1 LSLVFEILAVVLLV
15 FWLML
20 LARLV
25 FDLVQAFA
33 RDWRPRG
40 PLLIVLELIYT
51 VTDPPLK
58 AIRRVIPPLRLGQI
72 QLDLDRH
79 QHPDQHRPLPRRDHR
94 LIRED
99 PCP

>member
-1 LSLVFEILAVVLLV
+1 MSVVFEVLAVLLLI
-15 FWLML
+15 FWLFL

-40 PLLIVLELIYT
+40 PLLILLEAIYS

-58 AIRRVIPPLRLGQI
+58 LLRRIIPPLRLGQI
-72 QLDLDRH
+72 QFDLAF
-79 QHPDQHRPLPRRDHR
+79 
-94 LIRED
+94 LILLIGVNILISIVRSLAAST
-99 PCP
+99 

>member
-1 LSLVFEILAVVLLV
+1 MSVVFEVLAVLLLI
-15 FWLML
+15 FWLFL

-40 PLLIVLELIYT
+40 PLLILLEAIYS

-58 AIRRVIPPLRLGQI
+58 LLRRVIPPLRLGQI
-72 QLDLDRH
+72 QFDLAF
-79 QHPDQHRPLPRRDHR
+79 PIL
-94 LIRED
+94 LIGVNILISVARSLAAST
-99 PCP
+99 

>member
-1 LSLVFEILAVVLLV
+1 MSLVFEVIAVLLLV
-15 FWLML
+15 FWFML

-40 PLLIVLELIYT
+40 PILLLLEAIYT

-58 AIRRVIPPLRLGQI
+58 LLRRVIPPLRLGQV
-72 QLDLDRH
+72 QLDLAF
-79 QHPDQHRPLPRRDHR
+79 
-94 LIRED
+94 LILLLGTNILITVARSFATATAA
-99 PCP
+99 

>member
-1 LSLVFEILAVVLLV
+1 MSVVFEILAVLLLV
-15 FWLML
+15 FWLLL

-40 PLLIVLELIYT
+40 PLLIVLEVIYT

-58 AIRRVIPPLRLGQI
+58 LLRRVIPPLRLGQV
-72 QLDLDRH
+72 QLDLAF
-79 QHPDQHRPLPRRDHR
+79 
-94 LIRED
+94 LILLIATNILISVVRSLAATTA
-99 PCP
+99 

>member
-1 LSLVFEILAVVLLV
+1 MSLVFETIAALLFL
-15 FWLML
+15 FWLLL

-40 PLLIVLELIYT
+40 PLLVLLELLYT

-72 QLDLDRH
+72 QLDLAF
-79 QHPDQHRPLPRRDHR
+79 
-94 LIRED
+94 LILFIGTNILMGIARGLAATT
-99 PCP
+99 

>member
-1 LSLVFEILAVVLLV
+1 MSVVFEVLAVLLLI
-15 FWLML
+15 FWLFL

-40 PLLIVLELIYT
+40 PLLILLEAIYS

-58 AIRRVIPPLRLGQI
+58 LLRRIIPPLRLGQI
-72 QLDLDRH
+72 QFDLAF
-79 QHPDQHRPLPRRDHR
+79 
-94 LIRED
+94 LILLIGVNILISVARSLAAAT
-99 PCP
+99 

>member
-1 LSLVFEILAVVLLV
+1 MSLVFEVLAILLLA

-25 FDLVQAFA
+25 FDLVQVFA

-40 PLLIVLELIYT
+40 PILLLLEVIYT

-58 AIRRVIPPLRLGQI
+58 VLRRVIPPLRLGQV
-72 QLDLDRH
+72 QLDLAF
-79 QHPDQHRPLPRRDHR
+79 
-94 LIRED
+94 LILLIGTNILISVVRSLAATT
-99 PCP
+99 

>member
-1 LSLVFEILAVVLLV
+1 MSVVFEILAVVLLV
-15 FWLML
+15 FWLLL

-40 PLLIVLELIYT
+40 PILLVLEVIYT

-58 AIRRVIPPLRLGQI
+58 LLRRVIPPLRLGQI
-72 QLDLDRH
+72 QLDLAF
-79 QHPDQHRPLPRRDHR
+79 
-94 LIRED
+94 LILLIATNILISVVRSLAATTA
-99 PCP
+99 

>member
-1 LSLVFEILAVVLLV
+1 MSLVFEALALALLV

-33 RDWRPRG
+33 REWRPRG
-40 PLLIVLELIYT
+40 PLLILLEAIYT

-72 QLDLDRH
+72 QLDLAF
-79 QHPDQHRPLPRRDHR
+79 
-94 LIRED
+94 LILLIGTNILISIVRSLAVTTA
-99 PCP
+99 

>member
-1 LSLVFEILAVVLLV
+1 MSVVFEVLAVLLLI
-15 FWLML
+15 FWLFL

-40 PLLIVLELIYT
+40 PLLILLEAIYS

-58 AIRRVIPPLRLGQI
+58 LLRRIIPPLRLGQI
-72 QLDLDRH
+72 QFDLAF
-79 QHPDQHRPLPRRDHR
+79 
-94 LIRED
+94 LILLIGVNILISVARSLAASM
-99 PCP
+99 

>member
-1 LSLVFEILAVVLLV
+1 MSLVFEVIALALLV

-25 FDLVQAFA
+25 FDLVQAFS

-40 PLLIVLELIYT
+40 PLLILLEFIYT

-58 AIRRVIPPLRLGQI
+58 LLRRVIPPLRLGQV
-72 QLDLDRH
+72 QLDLAF
-79 QHPDQHRPLPRRDHR
+79 
-94 LIRED
+94 LILLIGTNILISVFRSLAVTA
-99 PCP
+99 

>member
-1 LSLVFEILAVVLLV
+1 MSLVFEVIATLLLV
-15 FWLML
+15 FWLLL

-40 PLLIVLELIYT
+40 PLVLLLEVIYT

-58 AIRRVIPPLRLGQI
+58 LLRRIIPPLRLGQV
-72 QLDLDRH
+72 QLDLAF
-79 QHPDQHRPLPRRDHR
+79 
-94 LIRED
+94 LILLLGTNILISVARSLAAAA
-99 PCP
+99 

>member
-1 LSLVFEILAVVLLV
+1 MSVVFEVLAVLLLI
-15 FWLML
+15 FWLFL

-40 PLLIVLELIYT
+40 PLLILLEAIYP

-58 AIRRVIPPLRLGQI
+58 HLRRVIPPLRLGQI
-72 QLDLDRH
+72 QFDLAF
-79 QHPDQHRPLPRRDHR
+79 
-94 LIRED
+94 LILLIGVNILISVARSLAAST
-99 PCP
+99 